1 MKNLIEFLSKFKIY
15 SMARLVVLSTLV
27 GVVAGLGALFFDFI
41 LHQANG
47 LFMEELAG
55 YYMPHTGGE
64 GGGMVTFP
72 SQRWLLVLVPAL
84 GGLLSGLLVYSLA
97 PEAEGHG
104 TDAVIDA
111 FHRRGGLIRKR
122 IPIIKTI
129 ASALTIGSGGSAGR
143 EGPIAQIG
151 AGFGSALAGWLRV
164 SDRERRFLM
173 LAGAGAGIGAIF
185 RAPLGG
191 ALFSVEVLY
200 RDIEFESPALV
211 PSFVASITAY
221 SIYCTVSG
229 NWDSVFYVDLSQF
242 SNPLQLPFYILLGL
256 ICAGVGIL
264 YIAVFYGIR
273 DPLFKKIPI
282 PNHVKPALGGLL
294 VGGIGYFL
302 PEILGMSY
310 GWVQKAMDGDPALP
324 LHLILT
330 IAFVKIIATG
340 LTISSGGSGGVFAP
354 SMVIGGM
361 LGAAMGILLR
371 DLLPGLNIEPA
382 AFALVGMAG
391 FFAGVAKAPIS
402 SLIMVSEMTKGY
414 ELLVPLML
422 TTGTG
427 YVLIPRKTSIYNSQ
441 TDSRIDSPAHE
452 GEFVIDV
459 LEQIRV
465 REVFP
470 QDPRLT
476 CFLRNTMLSE
486 ILESVVDSRQKIFP
500 VLHPDGTIHGVI
512 DLDDIRIFF
521 TDIGL
526 PPRGV
531 IAQDLLRPNFTTVSL
546 DESLASAL
554 HKFHRFNLEEL
565 PVVEA
570 EGSLRVIGVLS
581 RHDIISV
588 YHDRMYRRARN

>member
-1 MKNLIEFLSKFKIY
+1 
-15 SMARLVVLSTLV
+15 
-27 GVVAGLGALFFDFI
+27 
-41 LHQANG
+41 
-47 LFMEELAG
+47 MEGLAG
-55 YYMPHTGGE
+55 YHMPHTGGE
-64 GGGMVTFP
+64 GGGLVAFP

-111 FHRRGGLIRKR
+111 FHKKGGRIRKR

-221 SIYCTVSG
+221 SIYCSVSG
-229 NWDSVFYVDLSQF
+229 HWDSVFYVDIAQF
-242 SNPLQLPFYILLGL
+242 SNPLQLPFYILLGM
-256 ICAGVGIL
+256 ICAGVGLL
-264 YIAVFYGIR
+264 YIGVFYGIR
-273 DPLFKKIPI
+273 DHLFKKIPI

-310 GWVQKAMDGDPALP
+310 GWVQKAMDGDAALP

-391 FFAGVAKAPIS
+391 FFAGVAKTPIS

-427 YVLIPRKTSIYNSQ
+427 YVLIPRKTSIYSSQ
-441 TDSRIDSPAHE
+441 TESRIDSPAHE

-465 REVFP
+465 NEVFP

-486 ILESVVDSRQKIFP
+486 ILESVVESRQKIFP
-500 VLHPDGTIHGVI
+500 VLHPDGNIHGVI

-531 IAQDLLRPNFTTVSL
+531 IAQDLLRPNFTTVAL

-588 YHDRMYRRARN
+588 YHDRMYRRSRN